1 MLVVPD
7 LLSLAYFEGGY
18 HLLVR
23 LQRFGKKIHTTH
35 TVYIYTYILL
45 VF

>member
-1 MLVVPD
+1 MPD
-7 LLSLAYFEGGY
+7 LLSLAHFEGGY

-23 LQRFGKKIHTTH
+23 LQRFGKKIHTHTH
-35 TVYIYTYILL
+35 IIYIYTYILL